1 MYGPNTIT
9 HILSGKAISKEIR
22 AHFLA
27 DAALIIKLVSSFF
40 PKLRKFML
48 TDEDEEDLACGNSVL
63 ENQILRADEID
74 ELQQLYSGIDLDDFD
89 LQSIKK
95 SKVLDNLKSK
105 LETKKENVTHH
116 SRTAKLWVQYMQY
129 VDIIKSFMRAQRQG
143 NCRIT

>member
-1 MYGPNTIT
+1 
-9 HILSGKAISKEIR
+9 
-22 AHFLA
+22 
-27 DAALIIKLVSSFF
+27 
-40 PKLRKFML
+40 ML

-116 SRTAKLWVQYMQY
+116 SRTAKLRVQYMQY